1 MILYS
6 RAGIFYKEIIE
17 CSQAGA
23 SAHKPP
29 PHHLFAIIFH
39 QACCHGAAGKSV
51 FCMIYHLL
59 FHSHHYHLPF
69 SSLPPPP
76 PSSLLSSSPGGC
88 HAFLR
93 FVIRLKRKK
102 SIRCRHNASFFLKA
116 GVKLAGKTVGEGLD
130 LQQAEGGVA
139 GGRGTSGLRSRS
151 RLRSKPGL

>member
-29 PHHLFAIIFH
+29 HHHLFAIIFH

-69 SSLPPPP
+69 SSLPTPTP
-76 PSSLLSSSPGGC
+76 
-88 HAFLR
+88 
-93 FVIRLKRKK
+93 V
-102 SIRCRHNASFFLKA
+102 
-116 GVKLAGKTVGEGLD
+116 VVVVV
-130 LQQAEGGVA
+130 VA
-139 GGRGTSGLRSRS
+139 RWLS
-151 RLRSKPGL
+151 RLPSICHSLKKKKKHQVSA